1 MPTYWTVNQGKTYQD
16 ELSGGFLW
24 APITN
29 KANAKLQ
36 IYTNVTLVK
45 KGDIV
50 FSLVKGKLYAIG
62 ICIEEFVN
70 FENPLKN
77 HKDDWIKDGWLIKVD
92 FKELD
97 VKPVIK
103 EHIDE
108 IKDLLPNKYSPLLK
122 NGNAPQ
128 QRYVSLISDDLANVF
143 IKLTGNQ
150 YTINSTSTDIAEE
163 GIRGRTDI
171 GYTVKQQLVNS
182 RRGQGQFKQNV
193 LQNEKCCRITGITDT
208 RFLIASHI
216 KPWNKC
222 NDEEKLDGCN
232 GFMLSPNVDKLFDR
246 GFITFKND
254 GNIMVSSKIDTDTIR
269 MLGVDLHKNIGKF
282 NKKQLEYLEYHQKH
296 VFIDN

>member
-1 MPTYWTVNQGKTYQD
+1 MPKYWAVNQGKTYID
-16 ELSGGFLW
+16 EISGGFLW

-29 KANAKLQ
+29 KAKVKLQ

-50 FSLVKGKLYAIG
+50 FSLVKGNLYAIG
-62 ICIEEFVN
+62 VCIEEYKN

-103 EHIDE
+103 QHIEE
-108 IKDLLPNKYSPLLK
+108 IRDLLPTKYSPLLK

-128 QRYVSLISDDLANVF
+128 QGYLSSISDELANVF

-150 YTINSTSTDIAEE
+150 YTINSSSFEILEE
-163 GIRGRTDI
+163 GIKGRTDI

-193 LQNEKCCRITGITDT
+193 IQNEKCCRITGIADT

-216 KPWNKC
+216 KPWSKC
-222 NDEEKLDGCN
+222 SDEEKLDGCN

-246 GFITFKND
+246 GFISFSND
-254 GNIMVSSKIDTDTIR
+254 GNIIVSPQININILSAMGIDI
-269 MLGVDLHKNIGKF
+269 HKNVGKF
-282 NKKQLEYLEYHQKH
+282 NKKQLEYLEYHQKN
-296 VFIDN
+296 VFIN